1 MKLLFLFGAIP
12 HYLEPVLSRLNKHIE
27 VYVCVPEIKSQTIG
41 QGVKVEKKKFD
52 FNVIYLREFT
62 TYYKK
67 PFLEG
72 IEKVLDDVQPN
83 ILVMGWPYILSIVFY
98 PKLFFKLRK
107 LNIKIAFRD
116 IPFQVPKFFDAINPF
131 KSRVMINENGDK
143 IKVNKLNDIFL
154 AFLRLIFANLA
165 DLHLYYASV
174 GFEIYNS
181 YFVKSEKMHLLSN
194 SPDTDK
200 LLKVYN
206 ELKNSVYPENNTI
219 IHVGRL
225 VKWKKVDL
233 LLKAVKIIKE
243 RIPNVK
249 LKVIGDGPEKQN
261 LQKLVDDFELKNNV
275 DFLGA
280 IYEPKVLGK
289 EFLSS
294 EIYVIAGMGGLSINE
309 AMCFAKPII
318 CSVCDGTEKDLVFE
332 NFNGLYFQEDNY
344 LDLAEKIIFLL
355 QNKEMLNNFGQNSL
369 KIIEEKIN
377 INILVENYL
386 KAFHKFNLN
395 KEK

>member
-116 IPFQVPKFFDAINPF
+116 IPFQVPKFFEAINPF

-143 IKVNKLNDIFL
+143 IKVNKLSDIFL

-174 GFEIYNS
+174 GFEIYKS

-206 ELKNSVYPENNTI
+206 ELKKSVHPENNTI

>member
-52 FNVIYLREFT
+52 FNVIYLQEFT

-116 IPFQVPKFFDAINPF
+116 IPFQVPKFFEAINPF

-143 IKVNKLNDIFL
+143 IKVNKLSDIFL

-174 GFEIYNS
+174 GFEIYKS

-206 ELKNSVYPENNTI
+206 DLKKSVHPENNTI

-332 NFNGLYFQEDNY
+332 NFNGLYFKEDNY